1 MQSVLIERER
11 ERAGL
16 LGVWFYINIEYIGT
30 QKPKRIQLNLGQTLF
45 YMIKENLKKSET
57 KVLNLKY
64 FADQTYA
71 ALSI

>member
-45 YMIKENLKKSET
+45 YMIKENFKKSET

-64 FADQTYA
+64 FSDQTYA